1 MEFQKS
7 LILDRI
13 AELIFEINE
22 KTVSIDLLYD
32 DEIIGPQID
41 SNFQQLIKD
50 GIISLNNFKAQFCF
64 EILFLLYFIY

>member
-13 AELIFEINE
+13 AEIMFEINE
-22 KTVSIDLLYD
+22 KSVSIDLLYD

-41 SNFQQLIKD
+41 SNFQ
-50 GIISLNNFKAQFCF
+50 
-64 EILFLLYFIY
+64 